1 MNTIELIVKTIAT
14 TIDLL
19 VVSIVLLDK
28 RNPETA
34 KRAITIIS
42 LVNLMGVWI

>member
-1 MNTIELIVKTIAT
+1 MNTLQVIVKTIAT

-19 VVSIVLLDK
+19 VMAIVLLDK
-28 RNPETA
+28 RNPESS
-34 KRAITIIS
+34 KRVITIIS